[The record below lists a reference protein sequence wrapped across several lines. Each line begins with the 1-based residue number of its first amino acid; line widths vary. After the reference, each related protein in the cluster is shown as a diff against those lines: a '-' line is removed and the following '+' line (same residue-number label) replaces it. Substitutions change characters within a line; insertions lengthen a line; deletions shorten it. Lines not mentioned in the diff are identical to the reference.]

1 LFLSA
6 LSATGA
12 IMAPR
17 PARIALLALVLVLPA
32 TARADHPELARMA
45 QADQDERAADE
56 GGWDDDA
63 RRRRVLELLA
73 QGRVETARDRLHA
86 ALILQHTPGTICE
99 GRLRSS
105 NPENYLL
112 AHHLAQAALDAGL
125 DEARYLV
132 AASIDRY
139 LAFTEGRQR
148 YGTNRLVDL
157 ETGESYLPEIDRSVS
172 DEARARYGVPPLET
186 LLQQAPERPAAQP
199 GAAR

>member
-1 LFLSA
+1 
-6 LSATGA
+6 
-12 IMAPR
+12 MAPR
-17 PARIALLALVLVLPA
+17 IALVSLILVAGLASA
-32 TARADHPELARMA
+32 GDGRDHPELARMA

-86 ALILQHTPGTICE
+86 ALILQHTPGSVCE
-99 GRLRSS
+99 GQLRSS

-125 DEARYLV
+125 DEARFLV

-172 DEARARYGVPPLET
+172 DEERARYGVPPLET
-186 LLQQAPERPAAQP
+186 LLQQAPERPAP
-199 GAAR
+199 RRAAGQ